1 MWYMWYRWYRVYYMN
16 VHVMYSTQYC
26 TLYTGVL
33 VLEYHMSS
41 SSSSLLLLLPVKLY
55 YGYSG

>member
-1 MWYMWYRWYRVYYMN
+1 MWYVVHVVSVVPCVHEC
-16 VHVMYSTQYC
+16 VHVMYSTQ
-26 TLYTGVL
+26 YTGVL

>member
-1 MWYMWYRWYRVYYMN
+1 MWYMWYRWYRVYMN
-16 VHVMYSTQYC
+16 VYIHVMYSTQ
-26 TLYTGVL
+26 YTGVL